1 MEKYRAKEDLER
13 KLKTNIEDYMPYLKD
28 LTSKKGTIIDSS
40 FKQKSSNSTLKTG
53 TLTPNS

>member
-40 FKQKSSNSTLKTG
+40 FK
-53 TLTPNS
+53 